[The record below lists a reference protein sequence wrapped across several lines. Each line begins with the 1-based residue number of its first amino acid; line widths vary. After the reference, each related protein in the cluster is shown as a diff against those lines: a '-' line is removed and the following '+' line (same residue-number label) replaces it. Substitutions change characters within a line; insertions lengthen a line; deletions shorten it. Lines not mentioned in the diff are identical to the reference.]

1 MLTPITEEV
10 VPNNWL
16 IHYEC
21 NRGYL
26 VLGIPWNHD
35 KQHFLAKGLDTHNAN
50 SRRFWRREFVAISH
64 WIHSN
69 VISMV
74 PFTQAVFFRCKF
86 MAIFLLCNF
95 FTLYPFYRAI
105 FCVAT
110 GLTAVCFTTCM
121 IQHMLSILI
130 FILIN
135 LPWIEGKQ
143 QQHCFSIEGKSI
155 VGIGYTQ

>member
-1 MLTPITEEV
+1 MQCSISS
-10 VPNNWL
+10 
-16 IHYEC
+16 
-21 NRGYL
+21 
-26 VLGIPWNHD
+26 
-35 KQHFLAKGLDTHNAN
+35 KGLDTQNAN
-50 SRRFWRREFVAISH
+50 LWWFWHREFVAILY
-64 WIHSN
+64 WIRSN

-74 PFTQAVFFRCKF
+74 PFTQAVFFCCEF
-86 MAIFLLCNF
+86 AANFLLHDFFALDPFYHAIFVW
-95 FTLYPFYRAI
+95 

-130 FILIN
+130 YILIN

-155 VGIGYTQ
+155 IGIGYTH